1 MTMVMTPQRRPRTA
15 TAYPLNI
22 APARHEGDLAN
33 LDWKA
38 AIRLFVEG
46 WAADHPGIRPR
57 TLDHYRDQLHWRLAA
72 FAEQRGITSVQD
84 FSRFDMRAFV
94 VWLDGFVTVNR
105 RPLTQRGKQMALDTA
120 KRFLLWL
127 HQEGL
132 LAQDVTGHVRAYRL
146 DRDVEPKATP
156 SADLESVL
164 SSMTLSRPIQVRNLA
179 MIQLMAFC
187 GLRVSEM
194 VGMDANDL
202 SLEEGRVRVR
212 AETSKGRRTRFVDL
226 PLSIQDGVEVV
237 RPEVAAVMASWL
249 DVRSRACPTL
259 GREDALFLTLGPG
272 RSIGGRGGVGSTCS
286 SVPIPAR
293 RITTDAVRTILQRA
307 AIKVG
312 VDPRLCTPHRL
323 RHYFGLSS
331 AKAGV
336 PTTALMRA
344 MGHRSPL
351 MTARYSAFADAERRW
366 AFARANITNGMS
378 LPVPQ
383 VPAAGPVGEQGHM
396 KDPERSAPG
405 GPDEE
410 ARDRSAASV
419 QNSGI
424 EPPFE
429 EPEPV
434 MLRPLGER

>member
-1 MTMVMTPQRRPRTA
+1 
-15 TAYPLNI
+15 
-22 APARHEGDLAN
+22 
-33 LDWKA
+33 
-38 AIRLFVEG
+38 
-46 WAADHPGIRPR
+46 
-57 TLDHYRDQLHWRLAA
+57 
-72 FAEQRGITSVQD
+72 
-84 FSRFDMRAFV
+84 
-94 VWLDGFVTVNR
+94 
-105 RPLTQRGKQMALDTA
+105 
-120 KRFLLWL
+120 
-127 HQEGL
+127 
-132 LAQDVTGHVRAYRL
+132 
-146 DRDVEPKATP
+146 
-156 SADLESVL
+156 
-164 SSMTLSRPIQVRNLA
+164 MTLSRPVQVRNLA

-194 VGMDANDL
+194 VGLNANDL

-226 PLSIQDGVEVV
+226 PLSIQDGIEVV

-307 AIKVG
+307 AIKAG
-312 VDPRLCTPHRL
+312 VDPKLCTPHRL

-366 AFARANITNGMS
+366 AFARADITNGMS

-383 VPAAGPVGEQGHM
+383 AAGPVGEQGHM

-410 ARDRSAASV
+410 ARDRSAESV

-429 EPEPV
+429 DPEPV